1 MGGTAQWK
9 LAVSRLGALL
19 LRLGRESRAR
29 RRSSCQPVASRTGAA
44 VGQAQGAVLLEEAK
58 GSWVA
63 VLLLPR
69 LIHFFWLL
77 IQ

>member
-1 MGGTAQWK
+1 VG
-9 LAVSRLGALL
+9 
-19 LRLGRESRAR
+19 
-29 RRSSCQPVASRTGAA
+29 SRTGAA

-63 VLLLPR
+63 VLLLFR